1 MRTGTADMGEATEI
15 LSSPGIKE
23 AEDQIAKYDPE
34 MRFRRLTG
42 ITAKLVFA
50 MTIVLSIF
58 HIYTAG
64 FGVLQEWRHRAFHL
78 AFVLPLVFFVYSMKK
93 EIHLQ
98 GGKHLLYDLLYAVV
112 AAMLNTAV
120 FREILALSFNASA
133 VLAVATFALVLYF
146 KQRENLP
153 RGLVVF
159 VDFPLYTAMVAFL
172 AYGMR
177 LGYTHLDIGSWF
189 VDLNPEL
196 IFWGVFLLG
205 IFCAIIALF
214 VLNWV
219 RSMLAILRDRG
230 NADYRLD
237 NVPYFDVFFA
247 LLACMIS
254 VFVFL
259 EFHNIGMRA
268 GSPDQAELVV
278 GSFSFLLIL
287 EGARRSIGAPLPI
300 IAMLVLIN
308 CYLGPYFLGIPGL
321 DIFAHRGYSISRIV
335 DYMFL
340 GTEGI
345 YGIPL
350 GVVATFVFHFVL
362 FGLFIA
368 RTGLAQLFMD
378 LAMALAGW
386 SAGGPAK
393 VAVISSGFMGSISGS
408 SVANTVTT
416 GSFTIPLM
424 KKVGYRPVFAGAVE
438 AAASTG
444 GQIMPP
450 IMGAAAF
457 IMAEFLGIPYIKIA
471 TCAVVPALFYFFAA
485 ATMVHLEAK
494 KSGLVGLSRENLPRV
509 VDVMRERGLLIFP
522 LFIIIYLLV
531 TGRSPFL
538 AAFWGI
544 IYATATGQIHS
555 RTKPFL
561 TPLLLSV
568 LPCLFG
574 VNPFGAPETLAGWI
588 VFPAIALY
596 YFWRSSERIPT
607 GIALVITI
615 VLTGLLFFGVET
627 SLAAFWTNMLII
639 GTGIFYKESK
649 MRVPEILS
657 SLEEGTKNA
666 IAIGAACAC
675 VGFIVGATTLTGIG
689 LKFATAV
696 IALANKIALV
706 IHPLLMGL
714 STVSDITLFFTL
726 INTALA
732 CFVLG
737 MGIPTTAQYIIAAMI
752 AAPALLHWGI
762 HPLVSHMFV
771 FFYAILADVTP
782 PVALAAYAA
791 SGISGADPFRTGLRA
806 FTLASG
812 GFIIPLVFVSA
823 PIVLWMPTI
832 LDGSTPFDY
841 LWFGQVLITIFM
853 GVVALGATVIGY
865 LVDHSRGPERI
876 ATGAAAAALIFPG
889 TITDV
894 VGIGLLAW
902 VFTVQLLRRKR
913 RRREGIPESG
923 SEA

>member
-1 MRTGTADMGEATEI
+1 MDDMAEEKKEI
-15 LSSPGIKE
+15 ITTPEIKE
-23 AEDQIAKYDPE
+23 DPDQISKYDPE

-42 ITAKLVFA
+42 ITAKLIFA

-78 AFVLPLVFFVYSMKK
+78 AFVLPLVFFVYAMKK
-93 EIHLQ
+93 EVHLK
-98 GGKHLLYDLLYAVV
+98 GAKHLFYDVLYAAV
-112 AAMLNTAV
+112 AAMLNTAI
-120 FREILALSFNASA
+120 FREILALSFGASA
-133 VLAVATFALVLYF
+133 VLAAATFALVLYF

-153 RGLVVF
+153 LGLTAF
-159 VDFPLYTAMVAFL
+159 VDFPIYTAMVGFICYMAW
-172 AYGMR
+172 
-177 LGYTHLDIGSWF
+177 LGYAHLNIRSWF
-189 VDLNPEL
+189 EDLNPEL
-196 IFWGVFLLG
+196 VFWGLFLLG

-214 VLNWV
+214 LFNWV
-219 RSMLAILRDRG
+219 RMLVAVARERAA
-230 NADYRLD
+230 ADYRLD

-247 LLACMIS
+247 LMACLIS
-254 VFVFL
+254 VFVFV
-259 EFHNIGMRA
+259 EFHNIGLRA
-268 GSPDQAELVV
+268 GSPDLAELVV

-424 KKVGYRPVFAGAVE
+424 KRVGYRPVFAGAVE
-438 AAASTG
+438 ASASTG

-457 IMAEFLGIPYIKIA
+457 IMAEFLGVAYIKIA
-471 TCAVVPALFYFFAA
+471 TCAVIPALFYFFAVG
-485 ATMVHLEAK
+485 TMVHLEAK
-494 KSGLVGLSRENLPRV
+494 KSGLVGISRDNLPRV
-509 VDVMRERGLLIFP
+509 MDVLRERGLLIFP

-531 TGRSPFL
+531 TGKSPFL

-544 IYATATGQIHS
+544 IYATATGQIHQ
-555 RTKPFL
+555 RTKPL
-561 TPLLLSV
+561 LMPLLLSV
-568 LPCLFG
+568 PPCLFG
-574 VNPFGAPETLAGWI
+574 INPFDAAGILAGWV

-596 YFWRSSERIPT
+596 YFWRSADRVAT
-607 GIALVITI
+607 GISLGIAV
-615 VLTGLLFFGVET
+615 VLTGLLYLGVET
-627 SLAAFWTNMLII
+627 SLAAFWANMLIVI
-639 GTGIFYKESK
+639 AGLFYKESK

-657 SLEEGTKNA
+657 SLEDGTKNA

-696 IALANKIALV
+696 IALATNLAHFV
-706 IHPLLMGL
+706 HPLLMGMG
-714 STVSDITLFFTL
+714 TVSDITLFFTL
-726 INTALA
+726 LNTALA

-752 AAPALLHWGI
+752 AAPALLQWGI

-771 FFYAILADVTP
+771 FYYAILADVTP

-812 GFIIPLVFVSA
+812 GFIIPFVFVTA

-832 LDGSTPFDY
+832 LDGKTPFDY
-841 LWFGQVLITIFM
+841 VWFGQVLLTLFM

-865 LVDHSRGPERI
+865 LRDHSTVPERI
-876 ATGAAAAALIFPG
+876 ATGIAAAFLITPG
-889 TITDV
+889 TVTDV
-894 VGIGLLAW
+894 VGIGLLAA
-902 VFTVQLLRRKR
+902 VFTVQMLRKRRKR
-913 RRREGIPESG
+913 RTESPETG
-923 SEA
+923 LPA

>member
-1 MRTGTADMGEATEI
+1 MAEEEKEI
-15 LSSPGIKE
+15 IKTPEIKE
-23 AEDQIAKYDPE
+23 DAEQIAKYDPE

-78 AFVLPLVFFVYSMKK
+78 AFVLPLVFFVYAMKK
-93 EIHLQ
+93 EVHLK
-98 GGKHLLYDLLYAVV
+98 GARHLLYDFLYAIV
-112 AAMLNTAV
+112 AAMLNTAI
-120 FREILALSFNASA
+120 FREILALSFNASTA
-133 VLAVATFALVLYF
+133 LAVATFALVLYF

-153 RGLVVF
+153 RALSAF
-159 VDFPLYTAMVAFL
+159 VDFPLYTAMVGSIFYMAW
-172 AYGMR
+172 
-177 LGYTHLDIGSWF
+177 LGYAHLNIRSWF
-189 VDLNPEL
+189 EDLNPEL
-196 IFWGVFLLG
+196 VFWGLFLLG
-205 IFCAIIALF
+205 IFLLIIALF
-214 VLNWV
+214 LLNWFRMLLAVV
-219 RSMLAILRDRG
+219 RERTA
-230 NADYRLD
+230 ADFRVD

-247 LLACMIS
+247 LMACLIS

-259 EFHNIGMRA
+259 EFHNIGLRA

-438 AAASTG
+438 ATASTG

-457 IMAEFLGIPYIKIA
+457 IMAEFLGVAYVKIA
-471 TCAVVPALFYFFAA
+471 TCAIVPALFYFFAV

-494 KSGLVGLSRENLPRV
+494 RSGLVGISREHLPRV
-509 VDVMRERGLLIFP
+509 TDVLRERGLLIFP

-531 TGRSPFL
+531 SGKSPFL

-544 IYATATGQIHS
+544 IYATATGQIHPK
-555 RTKPFL
+555 TKPL
-561 TPLLLSV
+561 LIPLLLSV

-574 VNPFGAPETLAGWI
+574 INPFASVEILAGWI

-596 YFWRSSERIPT
+596 NFYRTSGRIT
-607 GIALVITI
+607 LGIALGITI
-615 VLTGLLFFGVET
+615 FLTGLLFAGVET
-627 SLAAFWTNMLII
+627 SLAAFWNNVLIVVV
-639 GTGIFYKESK
+639 GVFHRESK
-649 MRVPEILS
+649 MRIPEILS
-657 SLEEGTKNA
+657 SLEDGTKNA

-696 IALANKIALV
+696 ITLAGNIAAFV
-706 IHPLLMGL
+706 HPLMMGM
-714 STVSDITLFFTL
+714 STVSDVTLFFTL

-812 GFIIPLVFVSA
+812 GFIIPLVFVSS
-823 PIVLWMPTI
+823 PIVLWMPSI
-832 LDGSTPFDY
+832 LDGSPFDY
-841 LWFGQVLITIFM
+841 VWFGQVLLTIFM
-853 GVVALGATVIGY
+853 GVFALGATVIGY
-865 LVDHSRGPERI
+865 LRDRSTTPERI
-876 ATGAAAAALIFPG
+876 ATGIAAATLIFPG
-889 TITDV
+889 TLTDI
-894 VGIGLLAW
+894 VGIGLLAA
-902 VFTVQLLRRKR
+902 VFTVQMLRKRRKR
-913 RRREGIPESG
+913 RSEPPET
-923 SEA
+923 EAQA

>member
-1 MRTGTADMGEATEI
+1 METRIGEMAEQKEI
-15 LSSPGIKE
+15 LTAPEIKE
-23 AEDQIAKYDPE
+23 DPDQIAKYDPE

-42 ITAKLVFA
+42 MTARLVFA

-78 AFVLPLVFFVYSMKK
+78 AFVLPLVFFVYTMKK
-93 EIHLQ
+93 DVHLK
-98 GGKHLLYDLLYAVV
+98 GGKHLLYDVLYAGV
-112 AAMLNTAV
+112 AAMLNTAI
-120 FREILALSFNASA
+120 FREILGLSFGACA

-153 RGLVVF
+153 DRLALY
-159 VDFPLYTAMVAFL
+159 VDFPLYTAMVGFIL
-172 AYGMR
+172 YGTWM
-177 LGYTHLDIGSWF
+177 GYTHLNIRSWF
-189 VDLNPEL
+189 EDLNAEL

-219 RSMLAILRDRG
+219 RSIYTLVRDK
-230 NADYRLD
+230 AVDYRQD
-237 NVPYFDVFFA
+237 NIPYFDVFFA
-247 LLACMIS
+247 LMACMFS

-259 EFHNIGMRA
+259 EFNNIGMRA

-287 EGARRSIGAPLPI
+287 EGARRSIGSPLPI

-308 CYLGPYFLGIPGL
+308 CYLGPYFLDIPGL

-457 IMAEFLGIPYIKIA
+457 IMAEFLGVAYIKIA
-471 TCAVVPALFYFFAA
+471 TCAIVPALFYFFAV

-509 VDVMRERGLLIFP
+509 WDVMRERGLLIFP

-531 TGRSPFL
+531 SGKSPFM

-544 IYATATGQIHS
+544 IYATATGQIHE
-555 RTKPFL
+555 RTKPL
-561 TPLLLSV
+561 LIPLLLSV
-568 LPCLFG
+568 LPCLFSI
-574 VNPFGAPETLAGWI
+574 NPFESTAVLVGWAG
-588 VFPAIALY
+588 FAAIAFF
-596 YFWRSSERIPT
+596 YFYRTSKLLPT
-607 GIALVITI
+607 EIALAIAVI
-615 VLTGLLFFGVET
+615 LTGLLFFGMET
-627 SLAAFWTNMLII
+627 SLAAFWCCMLIVL
-639 GTGIFYKESK
+639 TGVFYKESK

-657 SLEEGTKNA
+657 SLEDGTKNA

-696 IALANKIALV
+696 IAVAHQIAVFL
-706 IHPLLMGL
+706 HPLLMGL
-714 STVSDITLFFTL
+714 STVNDITLFFTL

-752 AAPALLHWGI
+752 AAPALMQWGI

-832 LDGSTPFDY
+832 LDGTTPFDY
-841 LWFGQVLITIFM
+841 VWFGQVMLTMFL
-853 GVVALGATVIGY
+853 GVIALGATIIGY
-865 LVDHSRGPERI
+865 LKDHSTIPERV

-889 TITDV
+889 TFTDIL
-894 VGIGLLAW
+894 GIGLLAG
-902 VFTVQLLRRKR
+902 VFTLQVLRKR
-913 RRREGIPESG
+913 KKLKTAVPETG
-923 SEA
+923 PGA

>member
-1 MRTGTADMGEATEI
+1 MDAMAEEKREI
-15 LSSPGIKE
+15 ITTPEIKE
-23 AEDQIAKYDPE
+23 DPDQISKYDPE
-34 MRFRRLTG
+34 MRFRRLAG

-50 MTIVLSIF
+50 MTIILSIF

-64 FGVLQEWRHRAFHL
+64 FGVLQEWRHRSFHL

-93 EIHLQ
+93 EVHLK
-98 GGKHLLYDLLYAVV
+98 GGKHLLYDVLYAGV
-112 AAMLNTAV
+112 ASMLNTAI
-120 FREILALSFNASA
+120 FREILELSFNGTAA
-133 VLAVATFALVLYF
+133 LAVFTFALVLYF

-153 RGLVVF
+153 RRLAVF
-159 VDFPLYTAMVAFL
+159 VDFPLYTAMIAFV
-172 AYGMR
+172 GWGFW
-177 LGYTHLDIGSWF
+177 LGYSHLDARTWF
-189 VDLNPEL
+189 EDLNPSL
-196 IFWGVFLLG
+196 IFWGSFLLL
-205 IFCAIIALF
+205 IFFAILALF

-219 RSMLAILRDRG
+219 RSLTAIVR
-230 NADYRLD
+230 NSATADYRQD

-247 LLACMIS
+247 LMACLIS
-254 VFVFL
+254 VYVFL
-259 EFHNIGMRA
+259 EFNNIGMRA
-268 GSPDQAELVV
+268 GSPDFAELIV
-278 GSFSFLLIL
+278 GSFSFLIVL

-308 CYLGPYFLGIPGL
+308 CYLGPYFLDIPGL

-424 KKVGYRPVFAGAVE
+424 KRVGYRPVFAGAVE
-438 AAASTG
+438 ASASTG

-457 IMAEFLGIPYIKIA
+457 IMAEFLGVAYIKIA
-471 TCAVVPALFYFFAA
+471 TCAVIPALFYFFAVG
-485 ATMVHLEAK
+485 TMVHLEAK
-494 KSGLVGLSRENLPRV
+494 KSGLVGISRDNLPRV
-509 VDVMRERGLLIFP
+509 MDVLRERGLLIFP

-531 TGRSPFL
+531 TGKSPFL

-544 IYATATGQIHS
+544 IYATATGQIHQ
-555 RTKPFL
+555 RTKPL
-561 TPLLLSV
+561 LMPLLLSV
-568 LPCLFG
+568 PPCLFG
-574 VNPFGAPETLAGWI
+574 INPFDAAGILAGWV

-596 YFWRSSERIPT
+596 YFWRSADRVAT
-607 GIALVITI
+607 GISLGIVA
-615 VLTGLLFFGVET
+615 VLTGLLYLGVET
-627 SLAAFWTNMLII
+627 SLAAFWANMLIVI
-639 GTGIFYKESK
+639 AGLFYKESK

-657 SLEEGTKNA
+657 SLEDGTKNA

-696 IALANKIALV
+696 IALATNLAHFV
-706 IHPLLMGL
+706 HPLLMGMG
-714 STVSDITLFFTL
+714 TVSDITLFFTL
-726 INTALA
+726 LNTALA

-752 AAPALLHWGI
+752 AAPALLQWGI

-771 FFYAILADVTP
+771 FYYAILADVTP

-812 GFIIPLVFVSA
+812 GFIIPFVFVTA

-832 LDGSTPFDY
+832 LDGKTPFDY
-841 LWFGQVLITIFM
+841 VWFGQVLLTLFM

-865 LVDHSRGPERI
+865 LRDHSTVPERI
-876 ATGAAAAALIFPG
+876 ATGIAAAFLITPG
-889 TITDV
+889 TVTDV
-894 VGIGLLAW
+894 VGIGLLAA
-902 VFTVQLLRRKR
+902 VFTVQMLRKRRKR
-913 RRREGIPESG
+913 RTESPETG
-923 SEA
+923 LPA

>member
-1 MRTGTADMGEATEI
+1 MAEEKREI
-15 LSSPGIKE
+15 ITTPEIKE
-23 AEDQIAKYDPE
+23 DPDQISKYDPE
-34 MRFRRLTG
+34 MRFRRLAG

-50 MTIVLSIF
+50 MTIILSIF

-64 FGVLQEWRHRAFHL
+64 FGVLQEWRHRSFHL

-93 EIHLQ
+93 EVHLK
-98 GGKHLLYDLLYAVV
+98 GGKHLLYDVLYAGV
-112 AAMLNTAV
+112 ASMLNTAI
-120 FREILALSFNASA
+120 FREILELSFNGTAA
-133 VLAVATFALVLYF
+133 LAVFTFALVLYF

-153 RGLVVF
+153 RRLAVF
-159 VDFPLYTAMVAFL
+159 VDFPLYTAMIAFV
-172 AYGMR
+172 GWGFW
-177 LGYTHLDIGSWF
+177 LGYSHLDARTWF
-189 VDLNPEL
+189 EDLNPSL
-196 IFWGVFLLG
+196 IFWGSFLLL
-205 IFCAIIALF
+205 IFFAILALF

-219 RSMLAILRDRG
+219 RSLTAIVR
-230 NADYRLD
+230 NSATADYRQD

-247 LLACMIS
+247 LMACLIS
-254 VFVFL
+254 VYVFL
-259 EFHNIGMRA
+259 EFNNIGMRA
-268 GSPDQAELVV
+268 GSPDFAELIV
-278 GSFSFLLIL
+278 GSFSFLIVL

-308 CYLGPYFLGIPGL
+308 CYLGPYFLDIPGL

-368 RTGLAQLFMD
+368 RTGLSQLFMD

-424 KKVGYRPVFAGAVE
+424 KRVGYRPVFAGAVE
-438 AAASTG
+438 ASASTG

-457 IMAEFLGIPYIKIA
+457 IMAEFLGVAYIKIA
-471 TCAVVPALFYFFAA
+471 TCAVIPALFYFFAVG
-485 ATMVHLEAK
+485 TMVHLEAK
-494 KSGLVGLSRENLPRV
+494 KSGLVGISRDNLPRV
-509 VDVMRERGLLIFP
+509 MDVLRERGLLIFP

-531 TGRSPFL
+531 TGKSPFL

-544 IYATATGQIHS
+544 IYATATGQIHQ
-555 RTKPFL
+555 RTKPL
-561 TPLLLSV
+561 LMPLLLSV
-568 LPCLFG
+568 PPCLFG
-574 VNPFGAPETLAGWI
+574 INPFDAAGILAGWV

-596 YFWRSSERIPT
+596 YFWRSADRVAT
-607 GIALVITI
+607 GISLGIVA
-615 VLTGLLFFGVET
+615 VLTGLLYLGVET
-627 SLAAFWTNMLII
+627 SLAAFWANMLIVI
-639 GTGIFYKESK
+639 AGLFYKESK

-657 SLEEGTKNA
+657 SLEDGTKNA

-696 IALANKIALV
+696 IALATNLAHFV
-706 IHPLLMGL
+706 HPLLMGMG
-714 STVSDITLFFTL
+714 TVSDITLFFTL
-726 INTALA
+726 LNTALA

-752 AAPALLHWGI
+752 AAPALLQWGI

-771 FFYAILADVTP
+771 FYYAILADVTP

-812 GFIIPLVFVSA
+812 GFIIPFVFVTA
-823 PIVLWMPTI
+823 PVVLWMPTI
-832 LDGSTPFDY
+832 LDGKTPFDY
-841 LWFGQVLITIFM
+841 VWFGQVLLTLFM

-865 LVDHSRGPERI
+865 LRDHSTVPERI
-876 ATGAAAAALIFPG
+876 ATGIAAAFLITPG
-889 TITDV
+889 TVTDV
-894 VGIGLLAW
+894 VGIGLLAA
-902 VFTVQLLRRKR
+902 VFTVQMLRKRRKR
-913 RRREGIPESG
+913 RTESPETG
-923 SEA
+923 LPA

>member
-1 MRTGTADMGEATEI
+1 MAEEKREI
-15 LSSPGIKE
+15 ITTPEIKE
-23 AEDQIAKYDPE
+23 DPDQISKYDPE
-34 MRFRRLTG
+34 LRFRRLAG

-50 MTIVLSIF
+50 MTIILSIF

-64 FGVLQEWRHRAFHL
+64 FGVLQEWRHRSFHL

-93 EIHLQ
+93 EVHLK
-98 GGKHLLYDLLYAVV
+98 GGKHLLYDVLYAGV
-112 AAMLNTAV
+112 ASMLNTAI
-120 FREILALSFNASA
+120 FREILELSFNGTAA
-133 VLAVATFALVLYF
+133 LAVFTFALVLYF

-153 RGLVVF
+153 RRLAVF
-159 VDFPLYTAMVAFL
+159 VDFPLYTAMIAFV
-172 AYGMR
+172 GWGFW
-177 LGYTHLDIGSWF
+177 LGYSHLDARTWF
-189 VDLNPEL
+189 EDLNPSL
-196 IFWGVFLLG
+196 IFWGSFLLL
-205 IFCAIIALF
+205 IFFAILALF

-219 RSMLAILRDRG
+219 RSLTAIVR
-230 NADYRLD
+230 NSATADYRQD

-247 LLACMIS
+247 LMACLIS
-254 VFVFL
+254 VYVFL
-259 EFHNIGMRA
+259 EFNNIGMRA
-268 GSPDQAELVV
+268 GSPDFAELIV
-278 GSFSFLLIL
+278 GSFSFLIVL

-308 CYLGPYFLGIPGL
+308 CYLGPYFLDIPGL

-424 KKVGYRPVFAGAVE
+424 KRVGYRPVFAGAVE
-438 AAASTG
+438 ASASTG

-457 IMAEFLGIPYIKIA
+457 IMAEFLGVAYIKIA
-471 TCAVVPALFYFFAA
+471 TCAVIPALFYFFAVG
-485 ATMVHLEAK
+485 TMVHLEAK
-494 KSGLVGLSRENLPRV
+494 KSGLVGISRDNLPRV
-509 VDVMRERGLLIFP
+509 MDVLRERGLLIFP

-531 TGRSPFL
+531 TGKSPFL

-544 IYATATGQIHS
+544 IYATATGQIHQ
-555 RTKPFL
+555 RTKPL
-561 TPLLLSV
+561 LMPLLLSV
-568 LPCLFG
+568 PPCLFG
-574 VNPFGAPETLAGWI
+574 INPFDAAGILAGWV

-596 YFWRSSERIPT
+596 YFWRSADRVAT
-607 GIALVITI
+607 GISLGIVA
-615 VLTGLLFFGVET
+615 VLTGLLYLGVET
-627 SLAAFWTNMLII
+627 SLAAFWANMLIVI
-639 GTGIFYKESK
+639 AGLFYKESK

-657 SLEEGTKNA
+657 SLEDGTKNA

-696 IALANKIALV
+696 IALATNLAHFV
-706 IHPLLMGL
+706 HPLLMGMG
-714 STVSDITLFFTL
+714 TVSDITLFFTL
-726 INTALA
+726 LNTALA

-752 AAPALLHWGI
+752 AAPALLQWGI

-771 FFYAILADVTP
+771 FYYAILADVTP

-812 GFIIPLVFVSA
+812 GFIIPFVFVTA

-832 LDGSTPFDY
+832 LDGKTPFDY
-841 LWFGQVLITIFM
+841 VWFGQVLLTLFM

-865 LVDHSRGPERI
+865 LRDHSTVPERI
-876 ATGAAAAALIFPG
+876 ATGIAAAFLITPG
-889 TITDV
+889 TVTDV
-894 VGIGLLAW
+894 VGIGLLAA
-902 VFTVQLLRRKR
+902 VFTVQMLRKRRKR
-913 RRREGIPESG
+913 RTESPETG
-923 SEA
+923 LPA